1 MNVFMKIIKLFLKY
15 WIKVLNPLPLLPIYI
30 NMRETKKKKKGGG
43 GVRTHQWKYQTYQI
57 HVVKVARDSFG

>member
-1 MNVFMKIIKLFLKY
+1 MNVFMKIIKLFFKY

-43 GVRTHQWKYQTYQI
+43 SEHI
-57 HVVKVARDSFG
+57 HGNIKLIKFT